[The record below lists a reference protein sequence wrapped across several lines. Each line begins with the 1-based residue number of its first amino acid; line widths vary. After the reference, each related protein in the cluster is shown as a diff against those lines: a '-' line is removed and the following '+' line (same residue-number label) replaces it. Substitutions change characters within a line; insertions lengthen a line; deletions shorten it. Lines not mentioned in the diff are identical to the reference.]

1 MSDKNVEY
9 LLDYILEYILD
20 LDFKAIAPTA
30 SVHVQ
35 VSAFFDIAMY

>member
-9 LLDYILEYILD
+9 IPDYILEYILD
-20 LDFKAIAPTA
+20 LDFKAITQTA

-35 VSAFFDIAMY
+35 LSAFFNIAMY